1 MCLDQA
7 ACGSVEVLVAIPR
20 LAHPMK
26 AYTQLCESSTKAGQG
41 SAPRRKRARLVSV
54 SGSHLLPKWPPSGL
68 HNHHRPIRTSVQLP
82 KHSLV
87 DVPLP
92 RRCKLTNAVQ
102 AQARFCVTVVIADGI
117 AKHVLLAVAHL
128 SQRQRCSAMS
138 TRETSEKPSKPSRK
152 DSRYRA
158 RASCTARG
166 QLHSLRASSR
176 QGPKPG
182 M

>member
-1 MCLDQA
+1 
-7 ACGSVEVLVAIPR
+7 
-20 LAHPMK
+20 MK

-68 HNHHRPIRTSVQLP
+68 HNHHRPIRTSVRGPTEETNLLT

-92 RRCKLTNAVQ
+92 RRCKLTKAVQ
-102 AQARFCVTVVIADGI
+102 AQARFRVTVVIADGI

-128 SQRQRCSAMS
+128 SRRQRCSAMS
-138 TRETSEKPSKPSRK
+138 TRETSETPSKPSRK

-176 QGPKPG
+176 QGPNTACEG
-182 M
+182 